1 MDKNNHWYIEF
12 SKLNAEDLLEKY
24 NAIQDK
30 ITTMIAIDD
39 VDDLIDQQDALEQ
52 IMIDKGIMNSNGELK

>member
-39 VDDLIDQQDALEQ
+39 VDDLMDQQDALEQ